1 MFKDKRKLFLIFVG
15 IGLLT
20 LIGYR
25 LISAFDLVN
34 KNENLVE
41 PADYSNLFKN
51 NDSLIDLVRVQR
63 NQQSGIYSIYN
74 INNYDYGMLITKFE
88 VDCKIP
94 LDSIVDIN
102 SNDNLSRYDYGQGSI
117 FKTDFFYTYYQNERN
132 IKLNISYASMKDS
145 FIQKQNDSLLYLSIP
160 LNGDL
165 SISVDNEKH
174 SFIYVENG
182 LFSDR
187 ETFEICFKKFDSQVY
202 MILLKAIN
210 KKSLKEE
217 RFNLN
222 QLLDI

>member
-94 LDSIVDIN
+94 WDSIVDIN
-102 SNDNLSRYDYGQGSI
+102 SNDILSRYDYGQGSI
-117 FKTDFFYTYYQNERN
+117 FKTDFFYTYYQNER
-132 IKLNISYASMKDS
+132 IVKLNISYANMEDS

-174 SFIYVENG
+174 SFIYVENE

-187 ETFEICFKKFDSQVY
+187 ETFEICFKKIDSQVY

-210 KKSLKEE
+210 KKSLNEE

>member
-41 PADYSNLFKN
+41 PDDYSNLFKN

-63 NQQSGIYSIYN
+63 NQQSGIYTIYN
-74 INNYDYGMLITKFE
+74 INNYDYGLLITKFE
-88 VDCKIP
+88 VDCKRP

-117 FKTDFFYTYYQNERN
+117 FKTDFFYTYYQNERI
-132 IKLNISYASMKDS
+132 IKLNISYANMEDS

-174 SFIYVENG
+174 SFIYVENE

-187 ETFEICFKKFDSQVY
+187 ETFEICFKKIDSQVY

-210 KKSLKEE
+210 KKSLNEE